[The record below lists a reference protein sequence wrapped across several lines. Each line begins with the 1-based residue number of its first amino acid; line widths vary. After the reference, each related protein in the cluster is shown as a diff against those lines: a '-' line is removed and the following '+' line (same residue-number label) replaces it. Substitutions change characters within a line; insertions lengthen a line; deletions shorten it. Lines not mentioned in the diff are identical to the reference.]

1 MYVTV
6 HTVVLI
12 THYNIES
19 EENDMNEQKMKLDKV
34 KKSCRTTRKVVNVF
48 KVLFIVC
55 AVVCFLGAALCGG
68 FRKQIDR
75 GIQTSIEKGY
85 GTFETDDLEIHTG
98 IISMNR
104 DFDDFI
110 ENGNYALVCII
121 YCIFGGVLLTILTV
135 IFSIIANIFKDIENS
150 ESPFTPSV
158 LSKIRKMFIA
168 LVIIMGL
175 SVGIGLAVMLGL
187 ILWCVY
193 CIMDY
198 GAALQIEVDETL

>member
-1 MYVTV
+1 
-6 HTVVLI
+6 
-12 THYNIES
+12 
-19 EENDMNEQKMKLDKV
+19 
-34 KKSCRTTRKVVNVF
+34 
-48 KVLFIVC
+48 
-55 AVVCFLGAALCGG
+55 
-68 FRKQIDR
+68 
-75 GIQTSIEKGY
+75 
-85 GTFETDDLEIHTG
+85 
-98 IISMNR
+98 MNR

-187 ILWCVY
+187 ILWGVY

>member
-75 GIQTSIEKGY
+75 GI
-85 GTFETDDLEIHTG
+85 
-98 IISMNR
+98 
-104 DFDDFI
+104 
-110 ENGNYALVCII
+110 
-121 YCIFGGVLLTILTV
+121 
-135 IFSIIANIFKDIENS
+135 
-150 ESPFTPSV
+150 
-158 LSKIRKMFIA
+158 
-168 LVIIMGL
+168 
-175 SVGIGLAVMLGL
+175 
-187 ILWCVY
+187 
-193 CIMDY
+193 
-198 GAALQIEVDETL
+198 